1 MKFWCLRRG
10 FLSLLFCQFSYN
22 YSNKMKA
29 TLCVL
34 SVVSLCLAFASSAV
48 VEDGDFA
55 QPAIFKTYYSSCKAL
70 NPKKSGVQTI
80 KIGKDKVDVFCDS
93 TIAGKGW
100 QVIQRR
106 VSSEEN
112 FFRNWTTYESGFGDL
127 KGNYFLGL
135 SLLNRLTTQEPQE
148 LYIQMVDFN
157 GTAQYAQYSLFTVA
171 DKYSNYTLIQLG
183 SYNGTAGESL
193 SYHLGMPFSTFDKD
207 NDRSNIN
214 CAAKYFGAWWYND
227 CMASNL
233 NGAYLNGDFVDP
245 ELYGKGISWGMG
257 KGFSYSYKTVTMM
270 VRSKL

>member
-1 MKFWCLRRG
+1 
-10 FLSLLFCQFSYN
+10 
-22 YSNKMKA
+22 MKA

-34 SVVSLCLAFASSAV
+34 SVFSLCLVFVASAV
-48 VEDGDFA
+48 VQDGDFVE
-55 QPAIFKTYYSSCKAL
+55 PATFKSYYSSCKAL

-80 KIGKDKVDVFCDS
+80 KIGKDKVDVYCDS

-112 FFRNWTTYESGFGDL
+112 FFRNWTSYQSGFGDL

-135 SLLNRLTTQEPQE
+135 SLLNRITTQEPQE
-148 LYIQMVDFN
+148 LYIQLVDFN
-157 GTAQYAQYSLFTVA
+157 NTAQYAHYSLFTVA
-171 DKYSNYTLIQLG
+171 DVYSNYTLIQLG

-207 NDRSNIN
+207 NDRSYFN

-233 NGAYLNGDFVDP
+233 NGAYLGGNYTDS
-245 ELYGKGISWGMG
+245 ELFAKGVTWGSWH
-257 KGFSYSYKTVTMM
+257 GFSYSYKTVTIML
-270 VRSKL
+270 RSQW

>member
-1 MKFWCLRRG
+1 
-10 FLSLLFCQFSYN
+10 
-22 YSNKMKA
+22 MKA

-34 SVVSLCLAFASSAV
+34 SVVSLCLAFAASAV

-55 QPAIFKTYYSSCKAL
+55 QPETFKTYHSSCKAK
-70 NPKKSGVQTI
+70 NPKKSGVETI
-80 KIGKDKVDVFCDS
+80 KIGNDKVDVFCDS

-157 GTAQYAQYSLFTVA
+157 GTAQNAQYSLFTVA

-214 CAAKYFGAWWYND
+214 CAVKYFGAWWYND

-233 NGAYLNGDFVDP
+233 NGAYLDGAFLGP